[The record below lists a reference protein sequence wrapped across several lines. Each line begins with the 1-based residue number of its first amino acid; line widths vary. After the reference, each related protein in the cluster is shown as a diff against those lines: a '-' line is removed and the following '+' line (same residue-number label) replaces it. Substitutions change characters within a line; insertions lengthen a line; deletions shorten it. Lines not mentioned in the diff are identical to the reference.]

1 MYADI
6 LNALTADIYLSL
18 ALGAGFFIGFM
29 LAVLYFK
36 GTAARRKKDAEGKV
50 RKLLQDA
57 KTNAAA
63 LKKESELAAK
73 DKIINAKAEVEK
85 ETRER
90 RAELNQLDKRL
101 RQREEMLDRKL
112 EQFDK
117 KEHNFD
123 RREKDLQRKE
133 KRIEENE
140 QNLEKL
146 IKNEKELLE
155 RYSGMSSEEA
165 KRELF
170 KKIEDESRFEAT
182 KIAKQ
187 IEDEAIES
195 VNRKSKEVMSLAI
208 QRYASDYVSDNTIS
222 AVNLPNDEMKGRI
235 IGREGR
241 NIRALEAATGV
252 ELIIDDTPESVLL
265 SSFDPV
271 RREIARVSLERL
283 IADGRIH
290 PARIEEVVEKARKEI
305 DASIKE
311 EGDQAVFDLGLH
323 GIHHEIIKLIGRLKY
338 RTSYAQN
345 VLQHSR
351 EVAYL
356 AGIMAGEL
364 QVDTKL
370 AKRAGILHDIGKG
383 VDHELE
389 GSHQSIG
396 ANLAKKYG
404 ENNKIVNAI
413 EVHHGD
419 GDPITVEGTLVAAA
433 DALSAA
439 RPGARK
445 EALESYLKRLE
456 KLEEIATSFDGVNK
470 CYAIQAGR
478 EIRIMVKPE
487 DVSDEVSSQISRNLA
502 KKIEEELTY
511 PGQIKVTVIRE
522 SRYVKYAR

>member
-1 MYADI
+1 MTGNLYT
-6 LNALTADIYLSL
+6 ALTL
-18 ALGAGFFIGFM
+18 AAGLIVGFI
-29 LAVLYFK
+29 LATLFYRVTS
-36 GTAARRKKDAEGKV
+36 GRRTKEAELNSQ
-50 RKLLQDA
+50 RILQEA
-57 KTNAAA
+57 KRNAASI
-63 LKKESELAAK
+63 KKEAELAAK
-73 DKIINAKAEVEK
+73 DRIFSAKSEAEK
-85 ETRER
+85 ELKER

-112 EQFDK
+112 EQYDK
-117 KEHNFD
+117 KEYAFGRKEKELS
-123 RREKDLQRKE
+123 RREK
-133 KRIEENE
+133 
-140 QNLEKL
+140 NL
-146 IKNEKELLE
+146 NEKEEKSEKILQQQKSALE
-155 RYSGMSSEEA
+155 RISGLSSEEA
-165 KRELF
+165 KQELLR
-170 KKIEDESRFEAT
+170 KVEEESRFESA
-182 KIAKQ
+182 KIAKR
-187 IEDEAIES
+187 IEDEAAES
-195 VNRKSKEVMSLAI
+195 ANRKSKEIISLAI
-208 QRYASDYVSDNTIS
+208 QRYASDYVSDGTVS
-222 AVNLPNDEMKGRI
+222 AVNLPSDEMKGRI

-241 NIRALEAATGV
+241 NIRALEGATGV

-290 PARIEEVVEKARKEI
+290 PARIEEIVEKVTKEI
-305 DASIKE
+305 NNTIKE
-311 EGDQAVFDLGLH
+311 EGDKAVFDLGLH
-323 GIHHEIIKLIGRLKY
+323 GIHPELIKLLGRLKY

-364 QVDTKL
+364 GVDVKL
-370 AKRAGILHDIGKG
+370 AKRSGILHDIGKA

-389 GSHQSIG
+389 GSHQAIG

-404 ENNKIVNAI
+404 ENYKVVNAI
-413 EVHHGD
+413 GTHHGE
-419 GDPITVEGTLVAAA
+419 GDPITVEGTLIAAA

-456 KLEEIATSFDGVNK
+456 KLEDIATSFNGVNK
-470 CYAIQAGR
+470 CYAMQAGR

-487 DVSDEVSSQISRNLA
+487 EVNDDLTAQISRDLA